1 MDLQSTNGTK
11 PFIPK
16 LLWLWCLMTEVEI
29 LTKTES
35 ENELEHMTPSTF
47 TFSILRF
54 QIYTAK
60 PGWE

>member
-35 ENELEHMTPSTF
+35 ENELGHLTLQPSLSQF
-47 TFSILRF
+47 
-54 QIYTAK
+54 
-60 PGWE
+60 